1 MAGRCI
7 IEPDAGPGDAPL
19 SGHACDNCGTWLHGS
34 HCHSCGAPR
43 VEGRDLS
50 IRRFALEAIQEITSL
65 EHSKLLRTVAA
76 LIFRPGFLASEYF
89 SGRRVRY
96 VKPFAL
102 ALAVLAIHLFAF
114 SVSNSVSMYDVGK
127 FAATQKQLLAG
138 SRADEGALVSTQI
151 EREAAAR
158 GVSGPVVE
166 QEVNDDW
173 ARNASLMQIPLI
185 LLFAFALQLVHIR
198 SRRYFVEHLVFSM
211 YAISFAVL
219 TVVLMWP
226 IYYFLGTSLGTGTA
240 IVAIAKN
247 IVDATWLVL
256 ATRTFYRRS
265 LKKSVLLGLLSY
277 VSYYAVFAILHQ
289 IALSMAMSA
298 AVSGG

>member
-7 IEPDAGPGDAPL
+7 IEADAGPGDAPL
-19 SGHACDNCGTWLHGS
+19 SGHACDNCGTGLHGS
-34 HCHSCGAPR
+34 HCHSCGAPK

-50 IRRFALEAIQEITSL
+50 IRRFALEAAQEVTSL

-102 ALAVLAIHLFAF
+102 ALAVLALHLFAF

-138 SRADEGALVSTQI
+138 TGADQGALVSTRI

-158 GVSGPVVE
+158 RVSERVVE

-185 LLFAFALQLVHIR
+185 LLFALALQLVHIR

-211 YAISFAVL
+211 YAISFAAL

-226 IYYFLGTSLGTGTA
+226 AYYLLGTSLGTGTA
-240 IVAIAKN
+240 ILAIAKN

-256 ATRTFYRRS
+256 ATRTFYGRS

-289 IALSMAMSA
+289 IALSTAMSA
-298 AVSGG
+298 AISGG